1 MTKIATVTAK
11 SKKPFTVSFDVKYY
25 SAEHYI
31 KSEREGEHILTDKV
45 ETTVLEA
52 FASLHLKGIEP
63 KSITIKFD
71 IYDK

>member
-11 SKKPFTVSFDVKYY
+11 VKKPMTVSFDVRYY

-31 KSEREGEHILTDKV
+31 KSEREGEHILSDKV
-45 ETTVLEA
+45 KDTVLEA
-52 FASLHLKGIEP
+52 VASLHQKGIEP